1 MNSVES
7 DFLNAAVN
15 SCYENGMAA
24 LREGEYGRARC
35 LFYTA
40 AENTLKM
47 ARGTSGKA
55 RERLVERADELCA
68 LSERVSSRLEGR
80 AAEERRDEPD
90 TSEGNER
97 DQKGE
102 DHVVLSSLPTRDL
115 TLDSVKGLESVKDQI
130 SRMVIYPQKYSEL
143 YEKFKKKKGG
153 GVLLYGVPGTGKTMI
168 ANAIANELGAVFYV
182 VKCSDILSK
191 WFGEAEQRIKELFEE
206 ARKNPLS
213 VIFFD
218 EFDALGVSR
227 DTDSSA
233 MKRII
238 PELLVHI
245 QNASEGDGTVL
256 ILAATNRPWDIDS
269 AFLRPGRFNRSI
281 HVPLPDHASRLAM
294 IEEQLVGVPTSE
306 ELSLE
311 LIADMSEGFSGA
323 DVVEVCERLKDS
335 AIGRIILGEGESL
348 ITNEDARVVFEQLYS
363 SVRTD
368 DLERIEEYRR
378 NK

>member
-24 LREGEYGRARC
+24 MKNGEYEKARC
-35 LFYTA
+35 FFYAA

-47 ARGTSGKA
+47 ARGTSGQA
-55 RERLVERADELCA
+55 RARLIERADELCS
-68 LSERVSSRLEGR
+68 LSDRVAIGTGRRADKERG
-80 AAEERRDEPD
+80 DEPR
-90 TSEGNER
+90 TSDADEQ
-97 DQKGE
+97 DQSGE
-102 DHVVLSSLPTRDL
+102 ARAVLSSLPTKDL
-115 TLDSVKGLESVKDQI
+115 TLDSVKGLESVKEEI

-143 YEKFKKKKGG
+143 YERFRKKKGG

-191 WFGEAEQRIKELFEE
+191 WFGEAEQRVKELFDE

-218 EFDALGVSR
+218 EFDALGASR

-238 PELLVHI
+238 PELLVNI
-245 QNASEGDGTVL
+245 QNASEGEGTVL

-281 HVPLPDHASRLAM
+281 HVPLPDRESRLAM
-294 IEEQLVGVPTSE
+294 IESELSEVPTSD

-323 DVVEVCERLKDS
+323 DVMEVCERLKDS
-335 AIGRIILGEGESL
+335 AIGRIIRGEGEEI
-348 ITNEDARVVFEQLYS
+348 ITNEDARGVLERLYS
-363 SVRTD
+363 SVRRD